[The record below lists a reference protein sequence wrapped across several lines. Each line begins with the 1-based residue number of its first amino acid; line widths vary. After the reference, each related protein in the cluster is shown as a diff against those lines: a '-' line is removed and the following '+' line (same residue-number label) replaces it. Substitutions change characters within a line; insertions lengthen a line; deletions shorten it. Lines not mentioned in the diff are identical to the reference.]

1 MKLHVLID
9 TDILLDCCLNREPY
23 ISDSIKILQLCE
35 LQKIQGYT
43 TPVILSNLFYILR
56 KNNSLEKV
64 KLFIENLLKLLKV
77 VDMNQQV
84 VYEAL
89 VSGLKDF
96 EDAMQYFSAVQ
107 HPEISILLT
116 RNRKDFEG
124 NELSILS
131 PSELLSVITTQA

>member
-84 VYEAL
+84 VSEAL